1 MNDMKK
7 LGSIECYGGN
17 GSFKGS
23 VFIESKKYDALSEET
38 QSSISWKASDSLQAI
53 RGVIEMEWAKAN
65 ETDKRNDHVT
75 ELTELFKSAGFNI
88 VYVKIIDNQYCS
100 DACCY
105 KYPWVIVTTKKG
117 RIKLGWRKR
126 VMNLDWSESDI
137 KAVGTKLF
145 KDEKTTT
152 GECYIHCWS
161 KDKAIEYLK
170 KLNSISCNC

>member
-1 MNDMKK
+1 MKQ
-7 LGSIECYGGN
+7 LSGIESYGGN

-23 VFIESKKYDALSEET
+23 VLIESEKYNALSEESR
-38 QSSISWKASDSLQAI
+38 SSISWKGSDLLQSI
-53 RGVIEMEWAKAN
+53 QRLIEMEWAKAN

-75 ELTELFKSAGFNI
+75 ELTELFKSAGFNTI
-88 VYVKIIDNQYCS
+88 HIEIIGNQYCS

-105 KYPWVIVTTKKG
+105 KYPWIIVTTKKG

-137 KAVGTKLF
+137 KAIGTELF

-152 GECYIHCWS
+152 GEHYIHCWG

-170 KLNSISCNC
+170 KLNSKKM